1 MRISDWSSDVCS
13 SDLLRHQSLRTGLDS
28 FGAEDEWQIAHRRV
42 AEDRAQMLC
51 GRHYKNGIA
60 DGEIIKARRRLDCG
74 VQVVA
79 RQENAIAVGFVN
91 RASDFLLESPDK
103 DGIAVGGRDQIGRAS
118 WRERGWQAV

>member
-1 MRISDWSSDVCS
+1 
-13 SDLLRHQSLRTGLDS
+13 
-28 FGAEDEWQIAHRRV
+28 
-42 AEDRAQMLC
+42 MLC

-103 DGIAVGGRDQIGRAS
+103 DGIAVGGRDLGQGRAPCTRADYANS
-118 WRERGWQAV
+118 HAFTPAPRAFSASGSSGQRRSEERRVGKECVSTCRSRW